1 MTEHIVINNDIIIAE
16 QLVNFDTALLAKEKG
31 FNIAC
36 NYRYNKFGRLTIN
49 NDFTCQAPTQS
60 LLQKWLRHVHKIH
73 VSPIFIGPDTNKYQ
87 CRIDIEN
94 SGKSAI
100 YSKWFTSYEEC
111 LDAGLQEALKLI

>member
-1 MTEHIVINNDIIIAE
+1 MKE
-16 QLVNFDTALLAKEKG
+16 QLISLDTAKLAKEKG
-31 FNIAC
+31 FDIPV
-36 NYRYNKFGRLTIN
+36 RGRFVFVSSIENFVSYSHYGEEHYFNEKCLW
-49 NDFTCQAPTQS
+49 QPTLS
-60 LLQKWLRHVHKIH
+60 FLQQWLREVHGIH

-100 YSKWFTSYEEC
+100 YSIWFTSYQEC